1 MRVLG
6 IDLGCPGGLAVLED
20 GTQAGRVLHW
30 QCLGRSV
37 DLARLQSI
45 VDNLIEKFQVVLV
58 ATERPYTGWW
68 DRRPRVGMAQREKQG
83 VVRAVCQARGIRLV
97 DFQPQTVKK
106 ALTGDGRAPKAAV
119 VNHVRCLLGIEG
131 GEHVADA
138 AAIALTAMN
147 RERASQLIAAQ
158 KRLRVR
164 RSRRQQVKQP

>member
-20 GTQAGRVLHW
+20 GAQRATVLHW
-30 QCLGRSV
+30 QQLGRSV
-37 DLARLQSI
+37 DLARLQSVVESQMDEFR
-45 VDNLIEKFQVVLV
+45 VDLV

-106 ALTGDGRAPKAAV
+106 ALTGNGRAPKAAV

-138 AAIALTAMN
+138 AAIALTALN
-147 RERASQLIAAQ
+147 RERARMRMGAQ
-158 KRLRVR
+158 KRLGLR
-164 RSRRQQVKQP
+164 RSRRQEVKQP